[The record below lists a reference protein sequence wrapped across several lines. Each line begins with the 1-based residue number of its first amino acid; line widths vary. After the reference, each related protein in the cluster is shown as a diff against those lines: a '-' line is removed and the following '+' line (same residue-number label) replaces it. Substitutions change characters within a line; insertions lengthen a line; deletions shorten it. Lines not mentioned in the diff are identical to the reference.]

1 MPPSADNSPPSNLAT
16 IALPDFSLPEL
27 KGKMSIATGEDRVD
41 DALRG
46 EDENARSLRLALR
59 LAGGRADD
67 NQGEA
72 EASNVHEGIGLVIE
86 CDTSL
91 RMSSRRPELGKG

>member
-1 MPPSADNSPPSNLAT
+1 M
-16 IALPDFSLPEL
+16 
-27 KGKMSIATGEDRVD
+27 
-41 DALRG
+41 
-46 EDENARSLRLALR
+46 
-59 LAGGRADD
+59 LAGKRILPLDVLEKVIKINRRGRGFRIDWWYVFFLLCRAMCAEAKAD